1 MSKAQR
7 IDDHSSWAG
16 SRGKASVFPD
26 GPHKVK
32 MESSAEGSG
41 KLGEYDQTTE
51 DIRRDQSAG
60 DGKIKSKP
68 MKPGYRY

>member
-16 SRGKASVFPD
+16 KAPKGVPFP
-26 GPHKVK
+26 
-32 MESSAEGSG
+32 MESKMKEETSAEGAG
-41 KLGEYDQTTE
+41 RLGEYDQTTE
-51 DIRRDQSAG
+51 DIRRDQMSG
-60 DGKIKSKP
+60 EGKMKSKP

>member
-7 IDDHSSWAG
+7 IDDHKAWMG
-16 SRGKASVFPD
+16 SRGKGVPL
-26 GPHKVK
+26 P
-32 MESSAEGSG
+32 MESKMKEERSAEGAG

-51 DIRRDQSAG
+51 DIRRDQMSG
-60 DGKIKSKP
+60 EGKLKSKP